1 MDTGQRYGT
10 GYSFLITFNH
20 TLQYYDSLSCLSYNC
35 MRIGALFSMRPSL
48 HSLFRLFLALMM
60 HSCRGL
66 EPHHIVLRPDLHN
79 TDALD
84 KLNRTGSL
92 TLWGSG
98 QSSESPADTK
108 GPKSHLHRMP
118 CLKTRCSQTALCVC
132 VCVCVG
138 VYECMLSSA
147 GLPCICVCVWLCV
160 IEKERKG
167 VQVVTDGK
175 GVCEFLARVRPKAL
189 EFFFFFL
196 SFVSRI
202 YE

>member
-132 VCVCVG
+132 VCVCG
-138 VYECMLSSA
+138 
-147 GLPCICVCVWLCV
+147 CVWVHAFFCRPSLHLCV
-160 IEKERKG
+160 RVIVCDWEREEG
-167 VQVVTDGK
+167 GPSCYRWQ
-175 GVCEFLARVRPKAL
+175 R
-189 EFFFFFL
+189 
-196 SFVSRI
+196 SMWISR
-202 YE
+202 

>member
-1 MDTGQRYGT
+1 MEVDTGQRYGT
-10 GYSFLITFNH
+10 GCSFLITFNH

-35 MRIGALFSMRPSL
+35 MRIGALFSIRPSL

-66 EPHHIVLRPDLHN
+66 EPHHIVLRPDLPN
-79 TDALD
+79 TNAFD

-98 QSSESPADTK
+98 QSFESPADTK

-118 CLKTRCSQTALCVC
+118 CLKTRHTQTAL
-132 VCVCVG
+132 CVCVG
-138 VYECMLSSA
+138 VYECVLSSA
-147 GLPCICVCVWLCV
+147 GLPCICVCDCVWLRKRGRGSKLLQMV
-160 IEKERKG
+160 KEY
-167 VQVVTDGK
+167 VN
-175 GVCEFLARVRPKAL
+175 FSL
-189 EFFFFFL
+189 ESGQKPLSFFFFFL